1 VAIGAFGFV
10 NVASGAP
17 HGGGGG
23 GHGGGGGGHPG
34 GGGGGGFHMGGG
46 GHPGGGGGAG
56 FHMGGGGHPGGGGF
70 HMGGGGHP
78 GGGGFHLGGAAH
90 PGGVSHGFASHR
102 MGGHAPAGHGFAAHG
117 LAGHAGHAQGRHAPA
132 FAEHAAG
139 RHGASANDHN
149 MGGARNGAA
158 EHGQPNAADRINGH
172 GQAAHEQNGHNAF
185 GRDAGGNRTARGQ
198 EHNQFER
205 NQAAHNQ
212 FVAQNFHGLHNFS
225 PTGFNRNAFGD
236 PNGWNSWGEQFYG
249 PGWNSWGNGWGGWAG
264 PVFWPFLVGDV
275 FSFAFWPDDYY
286 DPFWAYG
293 PDFLLAS
300 IFAPGPYFGS
310 DYGYAPSD
318 YGTGAYN
325 GYADYTGSSNIYYG
339 GAPTNSARSSSYSG
353 VTEADRQSLS
363 KTNAAAEQS
372 CNGLAPGVTDLP
384 IDRIKDVVKPT
395 DEQVAALDDLSTA
408 DAKAGKIVKASCPT
422 AVPLTPVARLEAAES
437 RLDAVIQA
445 IDVIR
450 DPLQKFYESLSD
462 EQKQRFNTMGA
473 SANGGEPAGG
483 NVATLCS
490 QRSADATNL
499 PVQRIQQVVQPN
511 GQNQENDFAALRQA
525 SRDAADQLQASCP
538 PQTPQTPVGRLNAVK
553 KRLQAMVDAMNTIHP
568 KLQAFYSSLSDEQR
582 ARFNTMGPQNA
593 SSAKERQGSNR

>member
-1 VAIGAFGFV
+1 
-10 NVASGAP
+10 
-17 HGGGGG
+17 
-23 GHGGGGGGHPG
+23 
-34 GGGGGGFHMGGG
+34 MGGG
-46 GHPGGGGGAG
+46 GHPR
-56 FHMGGGGHPGGGGF
+56 GGGF
-70 HMGGGGHP
+70 HV
-78 GGGGFHLGGAAH
+78 GGAAH
-90 PGGVSHGFASHR
+90 HGDVS
-102 MGGHAPAGHGFAAHG
+102 HGFAAHG
-117 LAGHAGHAQGRHAPA
+117 MGGHARAGHGFAGHGFAGHATHVPGGHAHAL
-132 FAEHAAG
+132 AEHAPG
-139 RHGASANDHN
+139 WHGTAANGHG
-149 MGGARNGAA
+149 MAGARNGVA
-158 EHGQPNAADRINGH
+158 EHGHANAENRINGR
-172 GQAAHEQNGHNAF
+172 GQAAHEQNGRNAF
-185 GRDAGGNRTARGQ
+185 GRNTGGNRTAGGQ
-198 EHNQFER
+198 EHNQFVR

-212 FVAQNFHGLHNFS
+212 FVAQNYHGLHNFS
-225 PTGFNRNAFGD
+225 PAGFNRNAFGD
-236 PNGWNSWGEQFYG
+236 PQSWNSWGGQFYG

-318 YGTGAYN
+318 YGSGGYN

-339 GAPTNSARSSSYSG
+339 GAPTNSASSSSSSG
-353 VTEADRQSLS
+353 VTEADRQALS
-363 KTNAAAEQS
+363 QTNAAAEES

-395 DEQVAALDDLSTA
+395 GDQVAALDDLSTA
-408 DAKAGKIVKASCPT
+408 DAKASKIVKASCPT

-450 DPLQKFYESLSD
+450 DPLQKFYELLSD
-462 EQKQRFNTMGA
+462 DQKQRFNSMGA
-473 SANGGEPAGG
+473 TATGGEPAGG
-483 NVATLCS
+483 NIATLCG

-511 GQNQENDFAALRQA
+511 GHNQENDFAALRQA

-538 PQTPQTPVGRLNAVK
+538 TQTPQTPVGRLDAVK

-568 KLQAFYSSLSDEQR
+568 KLQAFYSSLGDEQR